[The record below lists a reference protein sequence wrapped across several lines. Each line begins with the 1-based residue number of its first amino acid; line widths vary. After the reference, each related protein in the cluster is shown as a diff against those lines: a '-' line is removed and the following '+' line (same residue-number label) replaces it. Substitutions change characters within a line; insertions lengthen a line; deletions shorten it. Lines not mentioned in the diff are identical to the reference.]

1 MSGVVCA
8 IRGGPN
14 SQPTID
20 LAISLAKEKDL
31 PLYFL
36 YVVNLD
42 FLTHTEVSRIRIISK
57 EMDQMGEFILIAAR
71 DTAARK
77 GIHAEGIVRHGNVR
91 EEIIGLSQERNANYI
106 VLGSPRGESE
116 EDVFTADRMREFGE
130 QLERESGAEVVLAT
144 GGEE

>member
-20 LAISLAKEKDL
+20 LAISLAKEKNL

-42 FLTHTEVSRIRIISK
+42 FLSWTEISRIRIISK
-57 EMDQMGEFILIAAR
+57 EMDQMGEFILIAAC
-71 DTAARK
+71 DAAARK
-77 GIHAEGIVRHGNVR
+77 GISAEGIVRHGNVR
-91 EEIIGLSQERNANYI
+91 EEIISLSQERNVDYI
-106 VLGSPRGESE
+106 ILGHPRGEGE
-116 EDVFTADRMREFGE
+116 EDVFTAERMREFSK
-130 QLERESGAEVVLAT
+130 QLERESGAEVVLAA